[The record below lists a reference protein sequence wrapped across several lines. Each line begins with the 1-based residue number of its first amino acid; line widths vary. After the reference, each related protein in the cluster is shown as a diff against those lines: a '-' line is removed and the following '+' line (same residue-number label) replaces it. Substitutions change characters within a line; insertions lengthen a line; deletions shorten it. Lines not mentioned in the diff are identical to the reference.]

1 MLPLTRML
9 GSSRECL
16 ARSMASLVTEE
27 SPFDWISSTAICG
40 RGQDGAGLAT
50 QAVAGFQTP
59 FCQQQKPARGNLS
72 LCPRSPLPPE
82 HTSQRKRC
90 PPRCRQP
97 SLKSQKRPMEPACHK
112 TTVPLPPPEGAC
124 SHLRTPEGRSAGSAG
139 LPTLCGPDCG
149 VRAEGLREGRK
160 ALAQVA
166 GRSRRRQ
173 ASARPGAEGVLQ
185 SWLPASEGG
194 SPEAR

>member
-1 MLPLTRML
+1 ML

-59 FCQQQKPARGNLS
+59 FCQQQKPSRGNLG

-90 PPRCRQP
+90 PPQCRRP
-97 SLKSQKRPMEPACHK
+97 SLKSQQRPMELACPK
-112 TTVPLPPPEGAC
+112 TTMPPPPTGRGLLSPPYSGGKKCRFRGSSRSVRPGLWSSGGRAAGGKEGAC
-124 SHLRTPEGRSAGSAG
+124 SGGRPEQMPPSLSTAWGRGC
-139 LPTLCGPDCG
+139 PP
-149 VRAEGLREGRK
+149 E
-160 ALAQVA
+160 LASCIRGWQP
-166 GRSRRRQ
+166 RH
-173 ASARPGAEGVLQ
+173 
-185 SWLPASEGG
+185 